1 MDPWIT
7 ETTKGS
13 FLDVLED
20 EFRKA
25 VYKALEEIQPTQT
38 RGY

>member
-1 MDPWIT
+1 MDPWLT

-25 VYKALEEIQPTQT
+25 VSKALEEIVPI
-38 RGY
+38 